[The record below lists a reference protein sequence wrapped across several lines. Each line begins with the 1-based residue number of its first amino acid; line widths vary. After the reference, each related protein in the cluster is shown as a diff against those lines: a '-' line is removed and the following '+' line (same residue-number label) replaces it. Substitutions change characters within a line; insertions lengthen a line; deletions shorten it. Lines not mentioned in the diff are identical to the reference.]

1 MTQPEETKDTINK
14 SLLLNWLYASDKNLP
29 IEELKRWLEGN
40 TIMVPKNWTTKTK
53 KGDIIS

>member
-14 SLLLNWLYASDKNLP
+14 SLLLNWLYVSDKNLQ

-40 TIMVPKNWTTKTK
+40 TSGRYTIIK
-53 KGDIIS
+53 KDAAKL

>member
-14 SLLLNWLYASDKNLP
+14 SLLLNWLHASDKNLP

-40 TIMVPKNWTTKTK
+40 TSGRYTIIK
-53 KGDIIS
+53 KDAVKL

>member
-40 TIMVPKNWTTKTK
+40 TSGRYTIIK
-53 KGDIIS
+53 KDAAKL